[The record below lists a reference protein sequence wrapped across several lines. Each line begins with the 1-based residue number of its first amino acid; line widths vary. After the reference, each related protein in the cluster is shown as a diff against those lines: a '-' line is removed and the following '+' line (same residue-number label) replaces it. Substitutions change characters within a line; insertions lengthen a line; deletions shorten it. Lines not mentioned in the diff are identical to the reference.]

1 MKIFF
6 APFRMGHWAWVGSCF
21 FAIFSAQA
29 QSTSTLQRLPTENPE
44 VVITGNRQIQQNLQV
59 PGLLTVITRQQIE
72 DAGAATVN
80 ESIMRLAGVIGT
92 PSLYGGNEYALD
104 LGGYG
109 DTASSNTVVILDGV
123 PLREADQSET
133 RLSAIP
139 VEQVERIE
147 IYRGSGNVLYG
158 EGASAGVIHV
168 ITRASAGRVQPEA
181 SGSVAVSKGSWGA
194 QEVRSHVSKGFDSV
208 EVNASVVDARSDGYR
223 AHARHESTSGQLA
236 LKGLSESWRW
246 GVHVA
251 AEEVQART
259 PGSLT
264 LAQFESNPR
273 QAQPDSLTHDT
284 RMKVKAERYAAF
296 AETALAGVTF
306 RADVA
311 HRHRSFDAVSVLY
324 GLRTPL
330 TFETQSDYLSLSGR
344 KQVLFDEG
352 QSNFLVGLETTA
364 WDQSRVY
371 PTYPSWGT
379 VLLDSRSRGFYVKSD
394 TDFNAAGVRLS
405 AGWREESFKR
415 NQLFTG
421 LKTSLDETP
430 RAWDVGLSK
439 SLNAQNA
446 IYVRYAQSFRLPNLD
461 EFTTPAYDLS
471 FNPINLRPQT
481 DRTREIGWK
490 RSAGANHVMGVRLYR
505 TQLRNEII
513 YDPAQYGNINL
524 EATRR
529 QGLDV
534 HATLAPLPKL
544 VLTASVGWRETQIE
558 YGANSGKSMPMAA
571 KEVASLRA
579 DWSPMAGHQLGG
591 GWMYVGRQF
600 ISGDFANEHSMPS
613 YTVMDMRYS
622 YRIAAWEF
630 SAVVRN
636 LTDKKY
642 FSYATTTGGY
652 SVYPDSARSLL
663 FTARYRY

>member
-1 MKIFF
+1 
-6 APFRMGHWAWVGSCF
+6 MGLWAWVGSCF
-21 FAIFSAQA
+21 FVIFSAHA
-29 QSTSTLQRLPTENPE
+29 QSTSTLQRLATENPE

-72 DAGAATVN
+72 DAGASTVN
-80 ESIMRLAGVIGT
+80 EAIMRLAGVIGT

-147 IYRGSGNVLYG
+147 IYQGSGNVLYG

-168 ITRASAGRVQPEA
+168 ITQASAGRVQPQA
-181 SGSVAVSKGSWGA
+181 SGSLAVSKGSWGA
-194 QEVRSHVSKGFDSV
+194 QQVRSHVSKGFEAL
-208 EVNASVVDARSDGYR
+208 EVNASVVDARSAGYR
-223 AHARHESTSGQLA
+223 EHARHESSSGQLA

-246 GVHVA
+246 GVNLA

-284 RMKVKAERYAAF
+284 RMKLKTERYAAF
-296 AETALAGVTF
+296 AETALAGMTW

-311 HRHRSFDAVSVLY
+311 HRHRNFDAVSVLY

-330 TFETQSDYLSLSGR
+330 TFETQSDYMSLSGR
-344 KQVLFDEG
+344 KQLLFDAG

-394 TDFNAAGVRLS
+394 TDFNAAGVRVS
-405 AGWREESFKR
+405 WGWREESFKR
-415 NQLFTG
+415 HQWFSG
-421 LKTSLDETP
+421 LQTSLNETP
-430 RAWDVGLSK
+430 RAWDLGLSK
-439 SLNAQNA
+439 LVNAQNA
-446 IYVRYAQSFRLPNLD
+446 IYIRYAQSFRLPNLD

-471 FNPINLRPQT
+471 FNPMNLRPQT

-490 RSAGANHVMGVRLYR
+490 RSAGTPNSIGSIGARLYS
-505 TQLRNEII
+505 TQLSNEII

-524 EATRR
+524 EATQR

-534 HATLAPLPKL
+534 HATVAPMPKL
-544 VLTASVGWRETQIE
+544 VLTASAGWRETQIE
-558 YGANSGKSMPMAA
+558 QGANAGKSMPLAA
-571 KEVASLRA
+571 KQVASLRA
-579 DWSPMAGHQLGG
+579 DWSPMAGHTLGW

-622 YRIAAWEF
+622 YRIASWEL
-630 SAVVRN
+630 SAVARN
-636 LTDKKY
+636 LADKKY

-663 FTARYRY
+663 FTARYRF